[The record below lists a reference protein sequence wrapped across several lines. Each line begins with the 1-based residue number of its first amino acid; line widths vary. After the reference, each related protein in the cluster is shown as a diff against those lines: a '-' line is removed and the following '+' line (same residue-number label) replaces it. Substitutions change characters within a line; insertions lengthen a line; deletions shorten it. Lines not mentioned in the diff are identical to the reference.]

1 MRKDNLLKALIYFE
15 LEFNKRLLIITN
27 KKQKDS

>member
-15 LEFNKRLLIITN
+15 LEFNKKLLIITN
-27 KKQKDS
+27 KTQKR